1 MSNCCARK
9 LDGSVFRLGTCQI
22 AVHGSWMDLCSDWA
36 HVKLLCTEVGWICVQ
51 IGHMSNCCA
60 WKLDGSVFRLGTYA
74 KLLCTEVGWICVQIG
89 HTCQIAVDGSW
100 MDLCSDWSTH
110 VKLLCTEVGW
120 ICVQIGHM
128 SNCCARKLDGSVFRL
143 GTYAK
148 LLCTEVGWI
157 CVQIGHTCQIA
168 VDGSWM
174 DLCSDWSTHVK
185 LLCTEVGWICVQIG
199 HMPNCCARK
208 LDGSV
213 FRLGA
218 SSYIAL
224 QGVIRPLKTMTIK
237 YMDYAATRGLTYSAA
252 YW

>member
-1 MSNCCARK
+1 
-9 LDGSVFRLGTCQI
+9 
-22 AVHGSWMDLCSDWA
+22 MDLCSDWA
-36 HVKLLCTEVGWICVQ
+36 
-51 IGHMSNCCA
+51 
-60 WKLDGSVFRLGTYA
+60 
-74 KLLCTEVGWICVQIG
+74 
-89 HTCQIAVDGSW
+89 
-100 MDLCSDWSTH
+100 H

-143 GTYAK
+143 GT
-148 LLCTEVGWI
+148 
-157 CVQIGHTCQIA
+157 CQIA
-168 VDGSWM
+168 VHGSWM
-174 DLCSDWSTHVK
+174 HLCSDWAHVK

-199 HMPNCCARK
+199 HMSNCCARK

-218 SSYIAL
+218 YQIAVHGSWMDLCSDWAHVKLLCMEVGWICVQIGRMSNCCARKLDGSVFRLGESSYIAL
-224 QGVIRPLKTMTIK
+224 QGVIRPMKTMTIK